1 MMFIIWT
8 VLTVCT
14 DDGSNIV
21 LCCIG
26 AGFAA
31 KIIYTLAKPQK
42 LGKEQCINPS
52 DANYAAILALLG
64 IGNITAFDTPEYIFL
79 AAVVV
84 LWVAFDVYDKYPKAK
99 FDNSQR

>member
-1 MMFIIWT
+1 MTIFKETVWCMMFIIWT

-31 KIIYTLAKPQK
+31 KIIYTLAKPAK
-42 LGKEQCINPS
+42 IRKGA
-52 DANYAAILALLG
+52 ANK
-64 IGNITAFDTPEYIFL
+64 P
-79 AAVVV
+79 V
-84 LWVAFDVYDKYPKAK
+84 
-99 FDNSQR
+99 